1 MITRGSKYFYGAAA
15 VGLLMAFAYGMI
27 TGANNNGGLSEVL
40 SSGGLV
46 NSIVGPLTFGYKGW
60 VGDQI
65 GYSILL
71 SFAGVMAVIGGFL
84 TAFRD
89 GDAESLIQIQGP
101 GTNSDNADLRVVT
114 PQGLSYWP
122 IVGAFSFG
130 LVLVGVA
137 MSGLLV
143 GIGCLGLVVVVVE
156 WTVRAWS
163 ERATD
168 DPETNRALRKKL
180 MHPIEIPVAAT
191 VGAVAIVFLMS
202 RILLAVSKTGAAIV
216 IILVAVIVF
225 GVAIFLSSRPHLK
238 RSVLVGAL
246 LLGAV
251 LLLAGGIAG
260 GISGPRESEHH
271 SGTEEGI
278 SSLTSGP
285 SGHASSNESTSLD
298 RLTVEY

>member
-40 SSGGLV
+40 STGGLV

-143 GIGCLGLVVVVVE
+143 AIGCLGLVVVVVE

-168 DPETNRALRKKL
+168 DAEANRALRKKL
-180 MHPIEIPVAAT
+180 MYPIEIPVAAT

-260 GISGPRESEHH
+260 GISGPRESEH

-278 SSLTSGP
+278 SSLTSGL

>member
-1 MITRGSKYFYGAAA
+1 MITRGSKYFYAAA
-15 VGLLMAFAYGMI
+15 TVGLLLAFVYGMV
-27 TGANNNGGLSEVL
+27 TGASNNGGLSEVL

-65 GYSILL
+65 GYSILMA
-71 SFAGVMAVIGGFL
+71 FAGIMAATGGFL

-89 GDAESLIQIQGP
+89 GDAEALIQLQGP
-101 GTNSDNADLRVVT
+101 GTTSDNADLRVVV

-130 LVLVGVA
+130 LVIVGLAV
-137 MSGLLV
+137 SGLLV
-143 GIGCLGLVVVVVE
+143 AIGSLGLFVVLVE

-168 DPETNRALRKKL
+168 DAAANSALRKKL
-180 MHPIEIPVAAT
+180 MYPIEIPVGAT
-191 VGAVAIVFLMS
+191 IGAVAIVFLMS

-225 GVAIFLSSRPHLK
+225 GVAVLLASRPHLK
-238 RSVLVGAL
+238 RSVLAGAL
-246 LLGAV
+246 LVGAV

-260 GISGPRESEHH
+260 GLSGPRKAEH

-278 SSLTSGP
+278 SSLTTNSAERVVPLG
-285 SGHASSNESTSLD
+285 SMNLD
-298 RLTVEY
+298 RLIVEN

>member
-27 TGANNNGGLSEVL
+27 TGASNNGGISAVL

-71 SFAGVMAVIGGFL
+71 AFAGLMAAIGGFL

-89 GDAESLIQIQGP
+89 GDAEALIQIQGP
-101 GTNSDNADLRVVT
+101 GTTSDNADLRVVT

-122 IVGAFSFG
+122 IVGAFSAG
-130 LVLVGVA
+130 LIIVGLAVSGILVAV
-137 MSGLLV
+137 
-143 GIGCLGLVVVVVE
+143 GCLGLVVVIVE

-168 DPETNRALRKKL
+168 DAAANSALRKKL
-180 MHPIEIPVAAT
+180 MYPIEIPIAAT
-191 VGAVAIVFLMS
+191 VGALAIVFLMS

-225 GVAIFLSSRPHLK
+225 GVAVFLSSRPHLK

-246 LLGAV
+246 LIGAV

-260 GISGPRESEHH
+260 GISGPRESEH

-278 SSLTSGP
+278 SSLTTGLTGHSGLT
-285 SGHASSNESTSLD
+285 ESTSLD
-298 RLTVEY
+298 HLTVEY